1 MMKTVTLRDHG
12 LKEADVL
19 RQVKRFWELH
29 GWRVYRMDVGGYTR
43 PMGGYQP
50 FGEPG
55 APDLLCIYYL
65 DSDAAKALLVWCEVK
80 APGDRRKCRCQPFS
94 SKPCNTCR
102 QEAWA
107 KAEEQRGGFV
117 IKVDD
122 LVWLDQFYTEQFG
135 WLHGPEGPRKGQLSL
150 HAL

>member
-1 MMKTVTLRDHG
+1 MKPLTLRDHG

-19 RQVKRFWELH
+19 KQSKGFLVAH
-29 GWRVYRMDVGGYTR
+29 GWRVIRMDVGGYTR

-55 APDLLCIYYL
+55 TPDLLCIYYL
-65 DSDAAKALLVWCEVK
+65 DNEGRALVLWVEVK
-80 APGDRRKCRCQPFS
+80 SPGDRRKCRCRPFS
-94 SKPCNTCR
+94 DKPCNVCR
-102 QEAWA
+102 QEQWA

-122 LVWLDQFYTEQFG
+122 LRWLEQFYNEQFG
-135 WLHGPEGPRKGQLSL
+135 WLHGPDGPRRGQLSL
-150 HAL
+150 NAL